1 MLIRRSLDVFFQKTR
16 DDPHGG
22 SAAGLLLRLESP
34 TGALLIM
41 CTISTYH
48 ITVTPWSRQRSLPY
62 NCHPS
67 FFRQKKR
74 QRVFEFFYN
83 YQRRNVC
90 GGRKMLSRK
99 MLIRRSLDVFFQK
112 TRDDSIGGRLRNRG
126 MTLMYLSLRPPS
138 RSPGG

>member
-48 ITVTPWSRQRSLPY
+48 ITVTPWIPWSS
-62 NCHPS
+62 H
-67 FFRQKKR
+67 
-74 QRVFEFFYN
+74 
-83 YQRRNVC
+83 
-90 GGRKMLSRK
+90 
-99 MLIRRSLDVFFQK
+99 
-112 TRDDSIGGRLRNRG
+112 G
-126 MTLMYLSLRPPS
+126 MTEERKRHGMTD
-138 RSPGG
+138 